1 MEITPTERR
10 ALRAR
15 AHHLQP
21 VVIIGDAGIRPAVLR
36 EIDVALKHHE
46 LIKVRLMIAE
56 REDRAGMAAEIAE
69 AVEAAVVQTI
79 GRMFVLYRPPSEDE
93 KKAAIKKQRP
103 RRREPR
109 RTKRSYQMQ

>member
-1 MEITPTERR
+1 MELTPTERR

-21 VVIIGDAGIRPAVLR
+21 VVIIGEAGVRPAVLR
-36 EIDVALKHHE
+36 EIDVALRSHE
-46 LIKVRLMIAE
+46 LIKVRLMVAE
-56 REDRAGMAAEIAE
+56 REDRAGIAAEIAE
-69 AVEAAVVQTI
+69 ALEAAVVQSI
-79 GRMFVLYRPPSEDE
+79 GRMLVLYRPPSAEE
-93 KKAAIKKQRP
+93 QKAAVKKRP